1 MKEIAGADVVADTD
15 DRSARAI
22 KGVLVLAVLVGV
34 ALRVYFVDSGL
45 WFDEIVTLVDS
56 VRMPL
61 AQIVTHFPSNN
72 DHPLYSVLARLSI
85 VAFGEHAWSLR
96 LPAVVFGVAAL
107 PMLYVFGTRITSRF
121 EAVSATLLLAIS
133 YHHIWFSQNAR
144 GYTILLFCALLAT
157 HLLLIGLRDNRRAA
171 YVGFAVVSALA
182 AYTHLTM
189 VLFTLGQA
197 LVVTVHLLTRRGARF
212 ELRDWFNPAFG
223 FALAGILTL
232 VLYAPLLLDLQKFFG
247 AASPAG
253 ARVATT
259 GWAILE
265 TLRGLQLGY
274 ATSGAIAL
282 GAALLLVGSWSY
294 LRRNPIVLALF
305 VVPGAVLLAATILL
319 QRPTFPRFFFFLAG
333 FALLIT
339 VRGIVVAAAWIARRL
354 PSGAL
359 SARLRPLVP
368 AASIAAAAVVSLL
381 ALPSGYRYPKQDYEG
396 ALKFLAANASAKD
409 VVVLAGIGVTT
420 PFQKYY
426 GKAWP
431 RLASADQLT
440 AARQQRNDVWLAYT
454 FRQYIEALEPG
465 LMREVLTHCPTVK
478 TFPGTLAGGS
488 IVVTKCRAEEE
499 SMRPQ

>member
-1 MKEIAGADVVADTD
+1 MNEIAGADVVAGTD
-15 DRSARAI
+15 DRSPRAI

-34 ALRVYFVDSGL
+34 ALRFYFVDSGL
-45 WFDEIVTLVDS
+45 WYDEIVTLIDS

-96 LPAVVFGVAAL
+96 LPAVIFGVAAL
-107 PMLYVFGTRITSRF
+107 PMLYVFGTQITSRF
-121 EAVSATLLLAIS
+121 EAVAATLLLATS

-157 HLLLIGLRDNRRAA
+157 HLLLIGLRKNRRAA
-171 YVGFAVVSALA
+171 YVGFAVVSGLA

-197 LVVTVHLLTRRGARF
+197 LVVTGHLLTRRGAHV
-212 ELRDWFNPAFG
+212 ELRDWFNPALG
-223 FALAGILTL
+223 FALAGVVTL
-232 VLYAPLLLDLQKFFG
+232 VLYAPLLLDVQKFFG
-247 AASPAG
+247 GAPPAA

-265 TLRGLQLGY
+265 MLRGLQLGY
-274 ATSGAIAL
+274 ATSGVIAL
-282 GAALLLVGSWSY
+282 GAALFLVGSWSY
-294 LRRNPIVLALF
+294 LRQSPIVLALF
-305 VVPGAVLLAATILL
+305 VAPGAVLLAATILL

-333 FALLIT
+333 FALLII
-339 VRGIVVAAAWIARRL
+339 VRGIVVAANWIARGL
-354 PSGAL
+354 PSGAIG
-359 SARLRPLVP
+359 ARLRPLLP

-381 ALPSGYRYPKQDYEG
+381 ALPAGYRYPKQDFEG
-396 ALKFLAANASAKD
+396 ALKFLAAHTASD
-409 VVVLAGIGVTT
+409 VVVLAGIGVTV

-440 AARQQRNDVWLAYT
+440 AARQHGNDVWLAYT
-454 FRQYIEALEPG
+454 FRHYIEALEPE
-465 LMREVLTHCPTVK
+465 LMREVLTHCPTVR

-488 IVVTKCRAEEE
+488 IVVKKCRAAEEPA
-499 SMRPQ
+499 RPK